1 MKRRRGRRGFWWWSW
16 LLALVTIGGVVG
28 GYFYGNKTWE
38 DGPKDYQSWAKV
50 SIHIRPPFVAR
61 GAQRDD
67 SSSRLDNLNEEAVL
81 RDIRSDEALS
91 KVISD
96 LSLTQVWEM
105 GTDDALTQLR
115 SSVNVEYERLEKT
128 MAIIV
133 TRHDPEESALI
144 ANTIANGVAERVKV
158 VDQKQKLEGAKILSQ
173 ELDPYIQGEI
183 QAKTALKDAFAD
195 KGVTIDP
202 KPGMDISTYLL
213 DQGILEAHLEW
224 ETSRE
229 NLKGVKSSQGA
240 FESHWKRDMRP
251 TIVTEKAFAAPGF
264 VGPEKEPIQR
274 QWALYGLT
282 LGLVIGSLLS
292 LLCWKLFP

>member
-28 GYFYGNKTWE
+28 GYFYGNKKWE

-50 SIHIRPPFVAR
+50 SLHIRPPFVAS
-61 GAQRDD
+61 GAQRND

-91 KVISD
+91 QVISD

-105 GTDDALTQLR
+105 GTDDALTELR
-115 SSVNVEYERLEKT
+115 SSVNVEYERLEKS

-133 TRHDPEESALI
+133 SRHDPNEAALI
-144 ANTIANGVAERVKV
+144 VNTIADGVAERVKV
-158 VDQKQKLEGAKILSQ
+158 VDQKQKLAGAKILSQ
-173 ELDPYIQGEI
+173 ELAPYIQDEI
-183 QAKTALKDAFAD
+183 QAKTALRDAFTD

-202 KPGMDISTYLL
+202 KPGMDISIYLL
-213 DQGILEAHLEW
+213 DRKILEAHLEW
-224 ETSRE
+224 QTSLE
-229 NLKGVKSSQGA
+229 NLQGVRSSQGA

-251 TIVTEKAFAAPGF
+251 TIVTEKGVPPPSF
-264 VGPEKEPIQR
+264 VGPEKEPIQI

-282 LGLVIGSLLS
+282 LGLVLGSLLS

>member
-28 GYFYGNKTWE
+28 GYFYGNKRWE
-38 DGPKDYQSWAKV
+38 DGPKNYQSWAKV

-81 RDIRSDEALS
+81 RDIRSEESLT
-91 KVISD
+91 KVISE
-96 LSLTQVWEM
+96 LNLTQAWEL
-105 GTDDALTQLR
+105 GTDDALTELR
-115 SSVNVEYERLEKT
+115 NSVNVEYERLEKSLT
-128 MAIIV
+128 IVV
-133 TRHDPEESALI
+133 TRHDPNEAAEV

-158 VDQKQKLEGAKILSQ
+158 VDEKQKLEGEKTLAQ
-173 ELDPYIQGEI
+173 ELDPFIRDEE

-202 KPGMDISTYLL
+202 KPGMNISTYLL
-213 DQGILEAHLEW
+213 DPNILEAHIEW
-224 ETSRE
+224 ETTLE
-229 NLKGVKSSQGA
+229 NLKGVKAAQGD
-240 FESHWKRDMRP
+240 FESHWKRGMRP
-251 TIVTEKAFAAPGF
+251 TIVTEKAFPAPSF
-264 VGPEKEPIQR
+264 VGPEKKPIQVE
-274 QWALYGLT
+274 WALYGLT
-282 LGLVIGSLLS
+282 LGMVVGSLLS